1 MEIFLLVLSNAKIN
15 KCQNK
20 IIAGALGAV
29 SGSNLSI
36 DFSDGFNIL
45 LERKDTLDELLKQVK
60 QNNDRHSVRMVMIN
74 GKHIPKNMQDRVDE
88 VNQLFQNKIQL
99 MEWLESK
106 AKEMHDAKE
115 EYQTNIQL
123 ISNKRLY
130 PGVVAKLN
138 KRTWRAER
146 EYDKT
151 KVSFQDHQW
160 HLEPLM

>member
-123 ISNKRLY
+123 ISKKDCIRVL
-130 PGVVAKLN
+130 
-138 KRTWRAER
+138 
-146 EYDKT
+146 
-151 KVSFQDHQW
+151 
-160 HLEPLM
+160 